1 MTAVRWGV
9 LTTARIAQDRF
20 LPAMK
25 KARNAVASAVSS
37 PNGRAAEIA
46 DRFGV
51 PASYRSH
58 EELLADPDIE
68 AVYLPFPN
76 GLHADWIIAAADAG
90 KDILCEKPL
99 VCTLQDYRRV
109 VEACERNQVSLM
121 EAFMYRF
128 HPQHRKVREFLD
140 AGRIGDIIS
149 MHARFHF
156 VMDRAPGEVRL
167 QPGLEGGAV
176 NDVGCYAI
184 DIMNMVMGSP
194 PASVYAKGT
203 SPSDPVETTVA
214 AILDYDGVLGTLDCG
229 FDGPRTNTF
238 QIIGTEGQITLDKA
252 FDPDPG
258 ESVSVKVSFR
268 NGQTEV
274 FDITEDRFKI
284 EIERL
289 SVRARSSGAEI
300 ADRELTEQN
309 LAVRLAVHESLA
321 TGLPCKV
328 TGVQTVE
335 QHLRREQ

>member
-20 LPAMK
+20 LPAIK
-25 KARNAVASAVSS
+25 QASNAAASAISS

-46 DRFGV
+46 ARFGI
-51 PASYRSH
+51 PASYTSH
-58 EELLADPDIE
+58 EDLLADPNID

-76 GLHADWIIAAADAG
+76 GLHAEWIIAAANAG

-99 VCTLQDYRRV
+99 VCSLQDYRRV
-109 VEACERNQVSLM
+109 VEACERNQVGLM

-128 HPQHRKVREFLD
+128 HPQHQKVREFLD
-140 AGRIGDIIS
+140 VGRIGDVVS

-156 VMDRAPGEVRL
+156 VMDRVPGEVRL
-167 QPGLEGGAV
+167 QPELEGGAV

-184 DIMNMVMGSP
+184 DIMNMVMGGP

-203 SPSDPVETTVA
+203 NPSDPVETTVA
-214 AILDYDGVLGTLDCG
+214 AILDYDGVLGTFDCG
-229 FDGPRTNTF
+229 FEGPRTNTF

-258 ESVSVKVSFR
+258 ESARMTISLR

-274 FDITEDRFKI
+274 FDITDDHFRI
-284 EIERL
+284 EIERF
-289 SVRARSSGAEI
+289 SAQARSSTGKVI
-300 ADRELTEQN
+300 NRESTERN
-309 LAVRLAVHESLA
+309 LAVRLAIHESLA
-321 TGLPCKV
+321 SGLPCNV
-328 TGVQTVE
+328 APV
-335 QHLRREQ
+335 HSA

>member
-9 LTTARIAQDRF
+9 LTTARIAQDKF

-25 KARNAVASAVSS
+25 KARNAVAFAVSS

-58 EELLADPDIE
+58 EELLADPNIE

-99 VCTLQDYRRV
+99 VCSLHDYRRV

-149 MHARFHF
+149 LHARFHF

-167 QPGLEGGAV
+167 QPNLEGGAV

-258 ESVSVKVSFR
+258 ESASVKVSFR

-274 FDITEDRFKI
+274 FDITEDHFKV
-284 EIERL
+284 EIERF

-300 ADRELTEQN
+300 VDRELTEQN
-309 LAVRLAVHESLA
+309 LVVRLAVHESLA

-328 TGVQTVE
+328 AAVQTVE
-335 QHLRREQ
+335 HM